1 MGANDYILTETQE
14 KDVVSAIKQ
23 AEMATSGEIRV
34 HIEAD
39 NDKDALDRAT
49 EVFYQLNMQQ
59 TQAQN
64 GVLFYVAYKSHQF
77 AIIGDKGID
86 ALVPDD
92 FWDEVKNL
100 VIDAFK
106 KGDYAH
112 GLIAGINKAG
122 EKLKTFFPY
131 QSDDTNELSDDISK
145 N

>member
-64 GVLFYVAYKSHQF
+64 GVLFYVLTK
-77 AIIGDKGID
+77 AI
-86 ALVPDD
+86 
-92 FWDEVKNL
+92 NL
-100 VIDAFK
+100 
-106 KGDYAH
+106 
-112 GLIAGINKAG
+112 L
-122 EKLKTFFPY
+122 LWR
-131 QSDDTNELSDDISK
+131 
-145 N
+145 

>member
-86 ALVPDD
+86 TLVPDD